1 MLILAL
7 TGSIATGKSTVLA
20 MFKQENIAT
29 ISSDEIVHELYQN
42 EAVSSLEKLF
52 PSAIKNN
59 KIDRKILSEILV
71 KTPSLLGELEKIIHP
86 LVRQKQRE
94 FIEKCKENNEKLIVL
109 EIPLLFETNSNIA
122 FDYVLIT
129 TCPDEILCQ
138 RALQR
143 DGMNEQKLDIIL
155 ANQMSQQDKI
165 LRADFI
171 IDTSKSLSQS
181 KREVKNIIDKLIG

>member
-7 TGSIATGKSTVLA
+7 TGSIATGKSTVLG
-20 MFKQENIAT
+20 MFKQENIVT

-129 TCPDEILCQ
+129 TCPDEILRP

-181 KREVKNIIDKLIG
+181 AREVKNIIDKLIG

>member
-7 TGSIATGKSTVLA
+7 SGSIATGKSTVLG

-29 ISSDEIVHELYQN
+29 ISSDEIVHDLYQK
-42 EAVSSLEKLF
+42 EAVNLLKNLF

-59 KIDRKILSEILV
+59 KIDRKTLSAILV

-86 LVRQKQRE
+86 LVRQKQNE
-94 FIEKCKENNEKLIVL
+94 FIQKCKKNNEKLVVI

-129 TCPDEILCQ
+129 TCPNKILRQ

-143 DGMNEQKLDIIL
+143 DGMNKQKLDIIL

-171 IDTSKSLSQS
+171 IDTSKPLSQS
-181 KREVKNIIDKLIG
+181 KIEVKNIIDKLIG

>member
-7 TGSIATGKSTVLA
+7 TGSIATGKSTVLG
-20 MFKQENIAT
+20 MFKQENIVT
-29 ISSDEIVHELYQN
+29 ISSDEIVHELYQK
-42 EAVSSLEKLF
+42 EAVAPLKKLF

-59 KIDRKILSEILV
+59 KVDRKTLSKLLV
-71 KTPSLLGELEKIIHP
+71 KTPSLLGELEKTIHP
-86 LVRQKQRE
+86 LVRQKQNE
-94 FIEKCKENNEKLIVL
+94 FIQKCKENNEKLIVI

-122 FDYVLIT
+122 FDYALIT
-129 TCPDEILCQ
+129 TCPEEILRQ

-171 IDTSKSLSQS
+171 IDTSKSLRQS
-181 KREVKNIIDKLIG
+181 KREVKNIIAKLIG